1 MLKSITKT
9 SYAQD
14 ITNLVH
20 IGECCGVLA
29 PLHEPYSEHIMEE
42 TQSCLLFI
50 CVLPQG
56 STNRHYNPIT
66 VNKEHKMLTK
76 HPSI

>member
-20 IGECCGVLA
+20 NGECSGVLA

-50 CVLPQG
+50 CVWPEGSSNWLYLPF
-56 STNRHYNPIT
+56 PVI
-66 VNKEHKMLTK
+66 KEHIVL
-76 HPSI
+76 P